1 MLLWGAV
8 DSSLESVIGTP
19 GRTASKSCLY
29 DSSYSSSGACEKE
42 ETSEEPS
49 RSFTP
54 KVAPSFVFLAMLM
67 TNFWRPFAR
76 SSLERVDSIGLT
88 PGITPREEEAL
99 CFDSSSALP

>member
-1 MLLWGAV
+1 M

-19 GRTASKSCLY
+19 GRTAAKSCLY
-29 DSSYSSSGACEKE
+29 DSSYCISGPSEKE
-42 ETSEEPS
+42 EASKEPT

-54 KVAPSFVFLAMLM
+54 KVAPSFVLLAMLM

-76 SSLERVDSIGLT
+76 SSLEKVDSIELT
-88 PGITPREEEAL
+88 PGITPGEEEAG